1 MARRIGRGRPA
12 LRLAALVCAKRA
24 ELVPKTKRRSAT
36 DYVRPTRSQLTAAK
50 GKGTPDVLTACA
62 KLWFVGVNPGLYSA
76 AIGHHF
82 GRPGNRFWPVLERA
96 GFTPGRWSPFDDERL
111 PELGL
116 GITNLVPRATAR
128 AEELTQT
135 ELRRGAKRLAT
146 KVAALEPRVVA
157 VLGVTAFRLAFACPE
172 AKLGKQTEPIAGA
185 TLWVLPNPSGLNA
198 HHQLDSLTRLF
209 SVLREYAFARG

>member
-1 MARRIGRGRPA
+1 M
-12 LRLAALVCAKRA
+12 
-24 ELVPKTKRRSAT
+24 
-36 DYVRPTRSQLTAAK
+36 
-50 GKGTPDVLTACA
+50 GKGTPDVLTAGA

-96 GFTPGRWSPFDDERL
+96 GFTAGRWSPFDDERL

-146 KVAALEPRVVA
+146 KVAALEPGVVA
-157 VLGVTAFRLAFACPE
+157 VLGVTAFRLAFARPE
-172 AKLGKQTEPIAGA
+172 AKLGRQTEPIAGA

-198 HHQLDSLTRLF
+198 HHQLDSLARLF
-209 SVLREYAFARG
+209 STLREYAFARG